1 MSKVMALDIETSN
14 FSWEIGGWGNTH
26 LFEPT
31 VVATWDGDN
40 GHLFSKEDIELDGVT
55 THPLHPRDLGEHLK
69 KHVEGGGVVIGHNLM
84 GFDLPILKDALDCHY
99 AGQLMKHNKEH
110 VIDTSAT
117 LRSAAGMPVS
127 LGDVCKHTLGSS
139 KLMESADAPKA
150 WEEGRY
156 NEVAEYCLKDAQ
168 LVYDLLY
175 HGRDEG
181 FVKARNI
188 ETGIID
194 DIEVMW

>member
-14 FSWEIGGWGNTH
+14 YSWQIGGWNNTH
-26 LFEPT
+26 LFDPT
-31 VVATWDGDN
+31 VVATWDGEN
-40 GHLFSKEDIELDGVT
+40 GHVFSKEDIELEDVT
-55 THPLHPRDLGEHLK
+55 NHPLHPRDIGEHLQ
-69 KHVEGGGVVIGHNLM
+69 KHVEDGGVVIGHNLM
-84 GFDLPILKDALDCHY
+84 GFDLPILRDALDCHY
-99 AGQLMKHNKEH
+99 AGQLMKDNKKC
-110 VIDTSAT
+110 VIDTSAM
-117 LRSAAGMPVS
+117 LRSAAGMPVT

-188 ETGIID
+188 ETGVVD

>member
-1 MSKVMALDIETSN
+1 
-14 FSWEIGGWGNTH
+14 
-26 LFEPT
+26 
-31 VVATWDGDN
+31 
-40 GHLFSKEDIELDGVT
+40 
-55 THPLHPRDLGEHLK
+55 
-69 KHVEGGGVVIGHNLM
+69 
-84 GFDLPILKDALDCHY
+84 
-99 AGQLMKHNKEH
+99 
-110 VIDTSAT
+110 
-117 LRSAAGMPVS
+117 MPVS

-156 NEVAEYCLKDAQ
+156 QEVAEYCLKDSQ

-181 FVKARNI
+181 FVKARNA

>member
-1 MSKVMALDIETSN
+1 MSKVMALDIETAN
-14 FSWEIGGWGNTH
+14 YSWEIGGWDNTH
-26 LFEPT
+26 LFETT

-40 GHLFSKEDIELDGVT
+40 GHVFSKEDIELEGT
-55 THPLHPRDLGEHLK
+55 TVHPLHPRELGEHLQ
-69 KHVEGGGVVIGHNLM
+69 KHVEDNGVVLGHNLM
-84 GFDLPILKDALDCHY
+84 GFDLPVLRDALDCHY
-99 AGQLMKHNKEH
+99 AGELMSNYKEC
-110 VIDTSAT
+110 VIDTSAI
-117 LRSAAGMPVS
+117 LRSAGSPVS
-127 LGDVCKHTLGSS
+127 LGDVCKHTLGSE
-139 KLMESADAPKA
+139 KLMDSADAPKA

-156 NEVAEYCLKDAQ
+156 QEVAEYCLKDTQ
-168 LVYDLLY
+168 LVYDLLH

>member
-14 FSWEIGGWGNTH
+14 YSWQIGGWNNTH
-26 LFEPT
+26 LFDPT
-31 VVATWDGDN
+31 VVATWDGEN
-40 GHLFSKEDIELDGVT
+40 GHVFSKEDIELEDVT
-55 THPLHPRDLGEHLK
+55 NHPLHPRDIGEHLQ
-69 KHVEGGGVVIGHNLM
+69 KHVEDGGVVIGHNLM
-84 GFDLPILKDALDCHY
+84 GFDLPILRDAMDCHY
-99 AGQLMKHNKEH
+99 AGELMSNKKS

-117 LRSAAGMPVS
+117 LRSAAGMPVT

-188 ETGIID
+188 ETGVVD

>member
-14 FSWEIGGWGNTH
+14 YSWQIGGWNNTH
-26 LFEPT
+26 LFDPT
-31 VVATWDGDN
+31 VVATWDGEN
-40 GHLFSKEDIELDGVT
+40 GHVFSKEDIELEDVT
-55 THPLHPRDLGEHLK
+55 NHPLHPRDIGEHLQ
-69 KHVEGGGVVIGHNLM
+69 KHVEDGGVVIGHNLM
-84 GFDLPILKDALDCHY
+84 GFDLPILRDAMDCHY
-99 AGQLMKHNKEH
+99 AGELMSNKKS

-117 LRSAAGMPVS
+117 LRSAAGMPVT

-188 ETGIID
+188 ETGLID

>member
-1 MSKVMALDIETSN
+1 MSKVMALDIVTSN
-14 FSWEIGGWGNTH
+14 YSWEVGGWNATH
-26 LFEPT
+26 LFDPT
-31 VVATWDGDN
+31 VVATWDGEN
-40 GHLFSKEDIELDGVT
+40 GHVFSKEDIELEGVT
-55 THPLHPRDLGEHLK
+55 IQPLHPRDLGGHLQ
-69 KHVEGGGVVIGHNLM
+69 KHVEDGGVVIGHNLM
-84 GFDLPILKDALDCHY
+84 GFDLPILRDALDCHY

-110 VIDTSAT
+110 IIDTSSI
-117 LRSAAGMPVS
+117 LRSASGMPVS
-127 LGDVCKHTLGSS
+127 LGDVCKHTLGNE
-139 KLMESADAPKA
+139 KLMDSEDAPKA
-150 WEEGRY
+150 WGEGRY

-168 LVYDLLY
+168 LVYDLLH

>member
-14 FSWEIGGWGNTH
+14 FSWQIGGWDNTH
-26 LFEPT
+26 LFDPT

-40 GHLFSKEDIELDGVT
+40 GHVFSKEDIKLEGVS
-55 THPLHPRDLGEHLK
+55 THPLHPRDLGEHLQ

-84 GFDLPILKDALDCHY
+84 GFDLPILRDALDCHY
-99 AGQLMKHNKEH
+99 AGQLMKDNKKC
-110 VIDTSAT
+110 VIDTSAM
-117 LRSAAGMPVS
+117 LRSAAGMPVT

-188 ETGIID
+188 ETGLID

>member
-14 FSWEIGGWGNTH
+14 YSWQVGGWENTH

-40 GHLFSKEDIELDGVT
+40 GHVFSKEDIELEGAT
-55 THPLHPRDLGEHLK
+55 AHPLHPRNLGEHLQ
-69 KHVEGGGVVIGHNLM
+69 KHVEDGGVVLGHNLM
-84 GFDLPILKDALDCHY
+84 GFDLPVLRDALDCHY
-99 AGQLMKHNKEH
+99 AGELMSNYKEH
-110 VIDTSAT
+110 VIDTSAV
-117 LRSAAGMPVS
+117 LRAGGMPVS

-156 NEVAEYCLKDAQ
+156 QEVAEYCLKDCQ
-168 LVYDLLY
+168 LVYDLLH

-181 FVKARNI
+181 FVKARNA

>member
-14 FSWEIGGWGNTH
+14 FSWQIGGWDNTH
-26 LFEPT
+26 LFDPT

-40 GHLFSKEDIELDGVT
+40 GHVFSKEDIKLEGVS
-55 THPLHPRDLGEHLK
+55 THPLHPRDLGEHLQ

-84 GFDLPILKDALDCHY
+84 GFDLPILRDALDCHY
-99 AGQLMKHNKEH
+99 AGQLMKDNKKC
-110 VIDTSAT
+110 VIDTSAM
-117 LRSAAGMPVS
+117 LRSAAGMPVT

-168 LVYDLLY
+168 LVYDLLH

-188 ETGIID
+188 ETGVVD
-194 DIEVMW
+194 DIEGMW

>member
-14 FSWEIGGWGNTH
+14 YSWEIGGWKNTH
-26 LFEPT
+26 LFDPT

-40 GHLFSKEDIELDGVT
+40 GHVFSKEDIKLEGVS
-55 THPLHPRDLGEHLK
+55 THPLHPRDLGEHLQ
-69 KHVEGGGVVIGHNLM
+69 KHVEDGGVVIGHNLM
-84 GFDLPILKDALDCHY
+84 GFDLPILRDALDCHY
-99 AGQLMKHNKEH
+99 AGELMSNKES

-117 LRSAAGMPVS
+117 LRSAAGMPVT

-150 WEEGRY
+150 WEEGKY
-156 NEVAEYCLKDAQ
+156 QEVAEYCLKDAQ
-168 LVYDLLY
+168 LVYDLLH

-188 ETGIID
+188 ETGVID
-194 DIEVMW
+194 DIEVVW